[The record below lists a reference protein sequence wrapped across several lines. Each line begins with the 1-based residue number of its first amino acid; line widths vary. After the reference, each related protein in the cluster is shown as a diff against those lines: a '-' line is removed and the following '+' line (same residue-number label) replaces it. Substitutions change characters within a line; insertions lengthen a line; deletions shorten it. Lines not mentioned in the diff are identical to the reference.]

1 MLCIILIHYCILFI
15 VTYLQSAATNIAVL
29 GERIVRAEEISL
41 SASCAGRMG
50 RYVKVR
56 DAMSTEVFEISE
68 DATLQS
74 AAKRMADARVNSL
87 IVRPE
92 GREEP
97 FGIVTSTDIVDA
109 ISDGMDPTVALVRDV
124 ATAPLV
130 TVTPG
135 VPVAYAARL
144 MKRANLRHLAVF
156 NGKEVVGV
164 LSAYD
169 IVKAIGRWGSLASG
183 IEEGEEVEVT
193 SPVLD

>member
-1 MLCIILIHYCILFI
+1 MHHGTAF
-15 VTYLQSAATNIAVL
+15 ATRHQENVL
-29 GERIVRAEEISL
+29 YGPRSFAPR
-41 SASCAGRMG
+41 GRSSETMG
-50 RYVKVR
+50 RFVKVR

-68 DATLQS
+68 DATLQ
-74 AAKRMADARVNSL
+74 AASKRMADARVNSL

-92 GREEP
+92 GREDP

-109 ISDGMDPTVALVRDV
+109 VSDGLDPALALVRDV

-156 NGKEVVGV
+156 NGREVVGV
-164 LSAYD
+164 LSSYD

-183 IEEGEEVEVT
+183 FEEGEEVELT
-193 SPVLD
+193 SAVPD

>member
-1 MLCIILIHYCILFI
+1 
-15 VTYLQSAATNIAVL
+15 
-29 GERIVRAEEISL
+29 
-41 SASCAGRMG
+41 MG

-92 GREEP
+92 GKEEP

-109 ISDGMDPTVALVRDV
+109 IAAGMDPTVALVRDV

-156 NGKEVVGV
+156 NGREVVGV

-169 IVKAIGRWGSLASG
+169 IVKAIGRWGSLAAG
-183 IEEGEEVEVT
+183 IEEGAEVEVT
-193 SPVLD
+193 SPALD

>member
-87 IVRPE
+87 IIRPE
-92 GREEP
+92 AKDDP
-97 FGIVTSTDIVDA
+97 YGIVTSTDIVDA
-109 ISDGMDPTVALVRDV
+109 VADGMDPETVRVIDV
-124 ATAPLV
+124 GPVPPVTA
-130 TVTPG
+130 
-135 VPVAYAARL
+135 
-144 MKRANLRHLAVF
+144 
-156 NGKEVVGV
+156 
-164 LSAYD
+164 
-169 IVKAIGRWGSLASG
+169 
-183 IEEGEEVEVT
+183 
-193 SPVLD
+193 

>member
-1 MLCIILIHYCILFI
+1 
-15 VTYLQSAATNIAVL
+15 
-29 GERIVRAEEISL
+29 
-41 SASCAGRMG
+41 MG

-56 DAMSTEVFEISE
+56 DTMSTEVFEIVE
-68 DATLQS
+68 DATLQA
-74 AAKRMADARVNSL
+74 AAKRMADVRVNSL

-109 ISDGMDPTVALVRDV
+109 ISDGMDPTIALVRDV

-169 IVKAIGRWGSLASG
+169 ITKAIGRWGSLASG

-193 SPVLD
+193 SPVQD

>member
-1 MLCIILIHYCILFI
+1 
-15 VTYLQSAATNIAVL
+15 
-29 GERIVRAEEISL
+29 
-41 SASCAGRMG
+41 MG

-92 GREEP
+92 GKEEP

-156 NGKEVVGV
+156 NGREVVGV

-169 IVKAIGRWGSLASG
+169 IVKAIGRWGSLAAG

-193 SPVLD
+193 SPALD

>member
-1 MLCIILIHYCILFI
+1 M
-15 VTYLQSAATNIAVL
+15 Q
-29 GERIVRAEEISL
+29 RQMR
-41 SASCAGRMG
+41 
-50 RYVKVR
+50 VR

-68 DATLQS
+68 DATLQA

-92 GREEP
+92 GKEDP
-97 FGIVTSTDIVDA
+97 FGIVTSTDIVDSLA
-109 ISDGMDPTVALVRDV
+109 DGINPEEAKVRDV

-135 VPVAYAARL
+135 VPLAYAARL

-156 NGKEVVGV
+156 NGREVVGV

-169 IVKAIGRWGSLASG
+169 IVRAIGRGGAFAAES
-183 IEEGEEVEVT
+183 VEPDRV
-193 SPVLD
+193 SIQED

>member
-1 MLCIILIHYCILFI
+1 
-15 VTYLQSAATNIAVL
+15 
-29 GERIVRAEEISL
+29 
-41 SASCAGRMG
+41 MG

>member
-1 MLCIILIHYCILFI
+1 MFL
-15 VTYLQSAATNIAVL
+15 TSRSGRRENVL
-29 GERIVRAEEISL
+29 YARRGF
-41 SASCAGRMG
+41 ASRDPSPGPMA

-68 DATLQS
+68 DATLQA

-87 IVRPE
+87 VVRPE

-97 FGIVTSTDIVDA
+97 FGIITSSDVVDA
-109 ISDGMDPTVALVRDV
+109 LADGRDPSTSLVGEV

-144 MKRANLRHLAVF
+144 MRRANLRHLAVF
-156 NGKEVVGV
+156 NGREVVGI
-164 LSAYD
+164 LSSYD
-169 IVKAIGRWGSLASG
+169 IVKAIGRWGSAAAG
-183 IEEGEEVEVT
+183 VDVAEEVEIT
-193 SPVLD
+193 SAAAD

>member
-1 MLCIILIHYCILFI
+1 MTSSFDGF
-15 VTYLQSAATNIAVL
+15 AN
-29 GERIVRAEEISL
+29 
-41 SASCAGRMG
+41 RMA

-68 DATLQS
+68 DATLQA

-109 ISDGMDPTVALVRDV
+109 IADGMDGSLALVRDV

-135 VPVAYAARL
+135 VPLAYAARL

-156 NGKEVVGV
+156 NGKEVVG
-164 LSAYD
+164 
-169 IVKAIGRWGSLASG
+169 IVSGFDVIRAIGRWGSLAAG

-193 SPVLD
+193 SAAPD

>member
-1 MLCIILIHYCILFI
+1 
-15 VTYLQSAATNIAVL
+15 
-29 GERIVRAEEISL
+29 
-41 SASCAGRMG
+41 
-50 RYVKVR
+50 
-56 DAMSTEVFEISE
+56 MSTEVFEISE

-74 AAKRMADARVNSL
+74 AAKRMSDARVNSL

-156 NGKEVVGV
+156 NGREVVGI

-169 IVKAIGRWGSLASG
+169 IVRAIGRWGSLASG

-193 SPVLD
+193 SPVVD

>member
-1 MLCIILIHYCILFI
+1 M
-15 VTYLQSAATNIAVL
+15 
-29 GERIVRAEEISL
+29 
-41 SASCAGRMG
+41 
-50 RYVKVR
+50 KVR